1 MSKDQKI
8 NWLANTGPTG
18 MASSHGIM
26 VNYLYKLGEIERNH
40 EAYASGQPVA
50 VSAQVRRLAASGAR
64 LLDGADSNGEKS

>member
-1 MSKDQKI
+1 
-8 NWLANTGPTG
+8 

-50 VSAQVRRLAASGAR
+50 VSNQVRRLAATGGR
-64 LLDGADSNGEKS
+64 LLESAFPNGGKS